1 MTKYKFN
8 INFIYFFLFL
18 LITFFSFNSQN
29 ASEILI
35 YADEIFY
42 DKNEN
47 LIGKGK
53 AKILYQNQ
61 IINSELI
68 IYNKVT
74 KKLEIPKNFTY
85 KDNQNNFFYGTEGS
99 FSTDFTNGF
108 IKNVKI
114 LLNDGSRIV
123 GNRFERENNI
133 DIISKGVYSPCKS
146 RIKIKNFICPTW
158 QLEG

>member
-1 MTKYKFN
+1 MIKNKLP
-8 INFIYFFLFL
+8 INFKYYIYF
-18 LITFFSFNSQN
+18 IFFIIINFVSFNSQN

-68 IYNKVT
+68 IYN
-74 KKLEIPKNFTY
+74 
-85 KDNQNNFFYGTEGS
+85 QN
-99 FSTDFTNGF
+99 
-108 IKNVKI
+108 
-114 LLNDGSRIV
+114 L
-123 GNRFERENNI
+123 
-133 DIISKGVYSPCKS
+133 
-146 RIKIKNFICPTW
+146 
-158 QLEG
+158 